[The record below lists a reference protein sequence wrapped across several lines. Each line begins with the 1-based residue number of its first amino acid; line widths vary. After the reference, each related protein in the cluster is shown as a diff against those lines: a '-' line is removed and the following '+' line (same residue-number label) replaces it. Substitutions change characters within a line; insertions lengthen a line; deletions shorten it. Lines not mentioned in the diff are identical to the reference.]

1 MNSVKIDGQSYLV
14 VKYNDGDTYPILSI
28 ENIEKLRG
36 LQHPPI
42 PNPGSWETNIKVRS
56 VIETDDYYT
65 INLMYGVDIL
75 SGNMKFRLNRHPI
88 GYVAQPD
95 KVFTKK
101 PVFEILTEDFDLNK
115 ILLTSN
121 DCKTPQK
128 FLEFVYISLQDKMP
142 NNPF

>member
-1 MNSVKIDGQSYLV
+1 MDSVKIDGQSYLV

-36 LQHPPI
+36 LQHPPVA
-42 PNPGSWETNIKVRS
+42 NPGSWETNIKVRS

-75 SGNMKFRLNRHPI
+75 SGKISLRLHRHPI
-88 GYVAQPD
+88 GYVTQPD

>member
-88 GYVAQPD
+88 VYVTQPD

>member
-1 MNSVKIDGQSYLV
+1 VNSVKIDGQSYLV

-42 PNPGSWETNIKVRS
+42 VNYGSWETNIKVRS

-75 SGNMKFRLNRHPI
+75 SGRISLKLHRHPI
-88 GYVAQPD
+88 GYVTQPD

>member
-88 GYVAQPD
+88 GYVTQPD

-121 DCKTPQK
+121 DFKTPQK

>member
-36 LQHPPI
+36 LQHPPVA
-42 PNPGSWETNIKVRS
+42 NPGSWETNIKVRS

-75 SGNMKFRLNRHPI
+75 SGKISLRLYRHPI
-88 GYVAQPD
+88 GYVTQPD

-101 PVFEILTEDFDLNK
+101 PVFEILTEDFDLNR

>member
-14 VKYNDGDTYPILSI
+14 VKYNDLDTYPILYI

-42 PNPGSWETNIKVRS
+42 ANTGSWETNIKVRS

-65 INLMYGVDIL
+65 INLIYGVDIL
-75 SGNMKFRLNRHPI
+75 SGRMSFRLYRHPI
-88 GYVAQPD
+88 GYVTQSD
-95 KVFTKK
+95 KVFSKK

-128 FLEFVYISLQDKMP
+128 FLEFVYISLQDKIP

>member
-88 GYVAQPD
+88 GYVTQPD

-128 FLEFVYISLQDKMP
+128 FLEFVYVSLQDKMP

>member
-42 PNPGSWETNIKVRS
+42 ANPGSWETNIKVRS

-75 SGNMKFRLNRHPI
+75 SGKISLRLYRHPI
-88 GYVAQPD
+88 GYVTQPD

>member
-75 SGNMKFRLNRHPI
+75 SGNMKFRLHRHPI
-88 GYVAQPD
+88 GYVTQSD
-95 KVFTKK
+95 KVFSKK

-128 FLEFVYISLQDKMP
+128 FLEFVYISLQDKIP

>member
-42 PNPGSWETNIKVRS
+42 SNPGSWETSIKVRS

-75 SGNMKFRLNRHPI
+75 SGKISFRLHRHPI
-88 GYVAQPD
+88 GYVTQPD

>member
-88 GYVAQPD
+88 GYVTQPD

-115 ILLTSN
+115 ILITSN

>member
-1 MNSVKIDGQSYLV
+1 VNSVKIDGQSYLV

-65 INLMYGVDIL
+65 INLMYGVI
-75 SGNMKFRLNRHPI
+75 
-88 GYVAQPD
+88 Y
-95 KVFTKK
+95 
-101 PVFEILTEDFDLNK
+101 
-115 ILLTSN
+115 
-121 DCKTPQK
+121 
-128 FLEFVYISLQDKMP
+128 
-142 NNPF
+142 

>member
-1 MNSVKIDGQSYLV
+1 MDSVKIDGQSYLV
-14 VKYNDGDTYPILSI
+14 VRYNDGDTYPILSI
-28 ENIEKLRG
+28 ENIEKLHG
-36 LQHPPI
+36 LQHPPT
-42 PNPGSWETNIKVRS
+42 PNVGSWETNIKVRS
-56 VIETDDYYT
+56 VIEHEQYYT
-65 INLMYGVDIL
+65 IKLMYGVDIL
-75 SGNMKFRLNRHPI
+75 SGRMTFRLYRHPI
-88 GYVAQPD
+88 GYVTQPD